1 MHIAGAKA
9 RVACCAG
16 RVYAMPSYADPE
28 RPRKNTFMCGMLV
41 SIIIFSASSPC
52 PVARAGVQ
60 QPVAGK

>member
-1 MHIAGAKA
+1 
-9 RVACCAG
+9 
-16 RVYAMPSYADPE
+16 MPSYADPE

-41 SIIIFSASSPC
+41 SIIIFWASSPC